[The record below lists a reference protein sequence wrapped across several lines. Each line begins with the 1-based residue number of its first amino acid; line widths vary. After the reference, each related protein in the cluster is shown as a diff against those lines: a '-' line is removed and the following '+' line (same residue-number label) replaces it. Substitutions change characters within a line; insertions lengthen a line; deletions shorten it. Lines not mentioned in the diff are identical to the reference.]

1 MELLTSSDLDTLES
15 VLNNVR
21 HVIGDKWDSE
31 DPGMISGN
39 IMFGHATRPTPRK
52 FSINPPKA
60 MQESQSNLWLASL
73 TEYIAVVDPDTIS
86 RLLREHARLKEAESK
101 ALKEAEHWKSN
112 HECEVSRARV
122 LKERPDMPLERV
134 NAYNHMTALEEE
146 NKRLKAQ
153 IASLESRM
161 CERSMLEM
169 IQSHSI
175 NQDHILREVRDIL
188 KSHFRTNY

>member
-21 HVIGDKWDSE
+21 HVIGDKWDNEGS
-31 DPGMISGN
+31 GLIFGN

-60 MQESQSNLWLASL
+60 MQESQSNLWLTSL
-73 TEYIAVVDPDTIS
+73 TEYIAAVDPDTIS

-101 ALKEAEHWKSN
+101 ALKEAEHWKAN

-146 NKRLKAQ
+146 NKSLKAQ
-153 IASLESRM
+153 IASLQDREQERAMVSMIHSTSIESHRVM
-161 CERSMLEM
+161 Y
-169 IQSHSI
+169 
-175 NQDHILREVRDIL
+175 EVRDIL
-188 KSHFRTNY
+188 KSHFRTGY